1 MITQKRMIVP
11 IFNYK
16 LVIILLGDKMKN
28 ANIKNINILLS
39 DDKKIIA
46 LPEMFDNFYISNLN
60 NKGEEIAFISKE
72 NSNRLTANFIMIKLS
87 DEIIEYNLT
96 NNNIK
101 ENAFKLLK
109 ENKIKEID
117 INFKNGY
124 SQPFM
129 FNITNDTYIIKNP
142 NNLCLLLSDIDI
154 KYKDNLF
161 A

>member
-1 MITQKRMIVP
+1 
-11 IFNYK
+11 
-16 LVIILLGDKMKN
+16 MKN

-60 NKGEEIAFISKE
+60 NNGEEIAFLSKE
-72 NSNRLTANFIMIKLS
+72 NSNRLTANFVMIRLT
-87 DEIIEYNLT
+87 DDIIEYNLT
-96 NNNIK
+96 NNNLK

-124 SQPFM
+124 MQPFM
-129 FNITNDTYIIKNP
+129 FNIKNETYILKNTND
-142 NNLCLLLSDIDI
+142 LCILLSDNDI

>member
-1 MITQKRMIVP
+1 
-11 IFNYK
+11 
-16 LVIILLGDKMKN
+16 MKN
-28 ANIKNINILLS
+28 ANIENINILLS
-39 DDKKIIA
+39 DDKNIVV

-60 NKGEEIAFISKE
+60 EKGEEIAFLSKE

-87 DEIIEYNLT
+87 DQIIEYNLT
-96 NNNIK
+96 KNNIK

-109 ENKIKEID
+109 EKKIKEID

-129 FNITNDTYIIKNP
+129 FDVTNDTYFIKNP
-142 NNLCLLLSDIDI
+142 NDLCILLSDIDI

>member
-1 MITQKRMIVP
+1 
-11 IFNYK
+11 
-16 LVIILLGDKMKN
+16 MKN

-39 DDKKIIA
+39 EDRKIVV

-60 NKGEEIAFISKE
+60 EQGDEIAFFTKE
-72 NSNRLTANFIMIKLS
+72 NTNKLIANFVMIKLS
-87 DEIIEYNLT
+87 NEIIEYNLT
-96 NNNIK
+96 KNNIK

-124 SQPFM
+124 SQPFI
-129 FNITNDTYIIKNP
+129 FNVKKDTYITKISNE
-142 NNLCLLLSDIDI
+142 LCLLLSDNEI

-161 A
+161 V